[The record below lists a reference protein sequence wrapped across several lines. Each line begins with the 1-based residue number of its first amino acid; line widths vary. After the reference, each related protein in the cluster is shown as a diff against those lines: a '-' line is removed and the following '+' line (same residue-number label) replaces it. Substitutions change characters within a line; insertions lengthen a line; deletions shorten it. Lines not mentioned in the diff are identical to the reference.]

1 MAKNETSEIKISKD
15 LQNLVKKN
23 TKITEVYFDAE
34 GNHYF
39 THYPETKVFIQDEMG
54 YVDPKKKNQTKTVDA
69 LPGST
74 YGVFRLMDNSGKNW
88 KAVRKIIDAKE
99 VATMMTRE
107 QILKANAVEILPG
120 EEEQN
125 KILDLAKKIV
135 ADRNAKLEVGK

>member
-34 GNHYF
+34 GNHFF
-39 THYPETKVFIQDEMG
+39 THYPETKVFIQDEQG
-54 YVDPKKKNQTKTVDA
+54 YVDPKKKNQTKIVDA

-99 VATMMTRE
+99 VATIMTRE

-120 EEEQN
+120 RDEQD
-125 KILDLAKKIV
+125 KIIEMAKKITLQ
-135 ADRNAKLEVGK
+135 RNAELELTK